1 MKLKVHNF
9 LMGDV
14 DEPELYAS
22 APLAKWQETDKAKWL
37 KENSKVDLTYCIN
50 PYQWGFMVEIYADLD
65 HKRLT
70 YYKLKWG
77 TNEVK
82 Y

>member
-1 MKLKVHNF
+1 MKTCVHHF

-37 KENSKVDLTYCIN
+37 MENSESELTFSINPDPGQWGYSVEVYAELDKEN
-50 PYQWGFMVEIYADLD
+50 
-65 HKRLT
+65 LT
-70 YYKLKWG
+70 YYNLKWASD
-77 TNEVK
+77 K
-82 Y
+82 